1 MQDVPTC
8 EIKSRIAIARKAFDK
23 KKALST
29 STLDIN
35 LRNKLVKSYVWSIA
49 LCGTGTRTL
58 QKVGQKHLR
67 SF

>member
-49 LCGTGTRTL
+49 LYSTGTRTL